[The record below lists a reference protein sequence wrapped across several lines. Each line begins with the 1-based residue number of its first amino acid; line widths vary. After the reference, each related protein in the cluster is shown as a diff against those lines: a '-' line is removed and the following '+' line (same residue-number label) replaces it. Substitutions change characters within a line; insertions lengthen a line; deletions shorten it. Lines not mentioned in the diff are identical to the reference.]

1 MITELYDGGHGI
13 DTLGKESPDR
23 RLREYQKVRELV
35 RDIVARRRA
44 MGYDARILVP
54 EDTDVSLSER
64 VRRVNKICA
73 EVGKGNV
80 ILVSVHCNAA
90 GADGKWKSAGG
101 WSVYTSS
108 GRTKADDLATC
119 LWDAAQESLKGYID
133 AFAIKK
139 ARGEYDIRQQ
149 PMRADYSDGDPD
161 YEANF
166 YILVKTACP
175 AVLTESLFQDN
186 KADVDFLLSAEGHRA
201 IVDLH
206 VAGVQKYIT
215 NFKS

>member
-1 MITELYDGGHGI
+1 
-13 DTLGKESPDR
+13 
-23 RLREYQKVRELV
+23 
-35 RDIVARRRA
+35 

-54 EDTDVSLSER
+54 EDTDVPLGER
-64 VRRVNKICA
+64 VRRVNKICT

-80 ILVSVHCNAA
+80 IVVSVHCNAA

-101 WSVYTSS
+101 WSVYTSP

-119 LWDAAQESLKGYID
+119 LWESARESLKEYID
-133 AFAIKK
+133 AFPIKK
-139 ARGEYDIRQQ
+139 AQGAYDARQL

-186 KADVDFLLSAEGHRA
+186 KADVDFLLSPEGHKA

-206 VAGVQKYIT
+206 VNGVEKYIT
-215 NFKS
+215 KFKS